1 MLHNQED
8 RCQTFDLLMTQFWG
22 GEVSNGIG
30 NGDHLVVTVHQ
41 MVVVIG
47 RLRLVAAR

>member
-8 RCQTFDLLMTQFWG
+8 RGHTFDLTMNQFWG

-30 NGDHLVVTVHQ
+30 NGDHLVVTIHR

-47 RLRLVAAR
+47 RLRLLVAR